1 MSIADAPDL
10 RLMAESLTEEPNAIK
25 HRCSSDAC
33 PPNEM
38 ARHLLIM
45 MGHLQPSK
53 QMSFWVP
60 PPSRPRSA
68 SVNQGRSTRQLQQR

>member
-10 RLMAESLTEEPNAIK
+10 RLMAESLTEEPIK

-53 QMSFWVP
+53 QMSFWVFGF
-60 PPSRPRSA
+60 PRLRDRA
-68 SVNQGRSTRQLQQR
+68 PQA